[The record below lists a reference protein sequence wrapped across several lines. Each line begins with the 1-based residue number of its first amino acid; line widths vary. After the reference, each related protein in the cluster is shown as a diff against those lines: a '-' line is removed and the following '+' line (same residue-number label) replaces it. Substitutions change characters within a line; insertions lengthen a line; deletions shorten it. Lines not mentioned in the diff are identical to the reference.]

1 MLRLSLK
8 ILNVLELE
16 YLLPPLKSQ
25 QILPIFMV
33 QLQETLTLNGLRRM
47 RLVEKPNKVIAHTS
61 DLKMLFPGKKTL
73 EELDVKNSKVDDI
86 LPDKGLS
93 VWNSRRWHPGKKE
106 YIRFFDPYYKNVD
119 YNKWVFNLIVWQE
132 DN

>member
-16 YLLPPLKSQ
+16 YLLPPLKSH

-33 QLQETLTLNGLRRM
+33 QLQETLTLNGLRRI

-93 VWNSRRWHPGKKE
+93 V
-106 YIRFFDPYYKNVD
+106 
-119 YNKWVFNLIVWQE
+119 
-132 DN
+132 